1 MKQPIRRVSFSENI
15 SSVKCYE
22 YFRDDD
28 NEEKMGKDWQ
38 KTLDL
43 TCREFFMPIEDGG
56 CGRKWSVF
64 QQRIDELSEPCWR
77 MIGQLWN
84 RLFPNRRRLEED
96 SDDDDDYDSDIESN
110 GAVCT
115 FVDDSDEG
123 DDDCDE
129 NYDECEYNN
138 YASTVDNDFDDNI
151 IFRFCKK

>member
-22 YFRDDD
+22 YFRDDE

-43 TCREFFMPIEDGG
+43 TCREFFMPIEKGG

-64 QQRIDELSEPCWR
+64 QERIDNLSEPCWR

-96 SDDDDDYDSDIESN
+96 SDDDYDSDIESN

-115 FVDDSDEG
+115 FDDES
-123 DDDCDE
+123 DCDSE
-129 NYDECEYNN
+129 EFINDEDALSETDTEFDNN
-138 YASTVDNDFDDNI
+138 T
-151 IFRFCKK
+151 IFGFLEK

>member
-1 MKQPIRRVSFSENI
+1 MKQTIRRVSFSENI

-38 KTLDL
+38 RTMDL
-43 TCREFFMPIEDGG
+43 TCREFFMPIEKGG

-64 QQRIDELSEPCWR
+64 QERIDKLSEPCWR

-96 SDDDDDYDSDIESN
+96 SDDDDDYDSDSDIESN

-115 FVDDSDEG
+115 FDDESDCDSDEFS
-123 DDDCDE
+123 
-129 NYDECEYNN
+129 NN
-138 YASTVDNDFDDNI
+138 DSALSETDTEFDNNT
-151 IFRFCKK
+151 IFSFFEK